1 MTMDMNPRQKD
12 LSRMFAAYVTA
23 NRFVYERVFYA
34 RIGMAATDRVFTRD
48 YRSGEMA
55 PTIRRIN
62 RTRLMDRVRVYAE
75 LTGMRTGRTRFDS
88 GEPEPEFV
96 PDLAM
101 DAVVDRMILFDI
113 PWFIRRYYGRFLE
126 AYGFDRIDN
135 GGMMDDIVY
144 GQVFYKGMGDIRQGL
159 WDGLIARGADTIDWK
174 KLIQL
179 YEEIFTKDGRQRR
192 DKKRGG

>member
-1 MTMDMNPRQKD
+1 MPGMNPRQKD

-62 RTRLMDRVRVYAE
+62 RTRLMDRVRIYAG
-75 LTGMRTGRTRFDS
+75 LTGMRTGRTRFDT
-88 GEPEPEFV
+88 GEPEFV

-101 DAVVDRMILFDI
+101 DAVVERMIKFDI
-113 PWFIRRYYGRFLE
+113 PAFVKRYYGRFLE
-126 AYGFDRIDN
+126 AYGFGRIDK

-144 GQVFYKGMGDIRQGL
+144 GPVFYQGMGDIRQGL
-159 WDGLIARGADTIDWK
+159 WDDLIARGPDTIDWK

-179 YEEIFTKDGRQRR
+179 YEEIFTKDGKQRR